1 MPGKEKRTQIT
12 SHILSE
18 QAMFIACLHLTVRDA
33 LGDPIASAPRERADL
48 VAQAR
53 AYLCFNAELDVLA
66 SLAGIVDGD
75 RIREW
80 AYEQRWN
87 GWHDAVAHP
96 ESFLS

>member
-1 MPGKEKRTQIT
+1 MPGKEKRTQIPA
-12 SHILSE
+12 SMLSE

-48 VAQAR
+48 VAKAR
-53 AYLCFNAELDVLA
+53 AYLCFSPELDVLA
-66 SLAGIVDGD
+66 ALAGIIDGD

-80 AYEQRWN
+80 AHAQRRN
-87 GWHDAVAHP
+87 GWHSAVAHP